1 MGCLAI
7 FLNFLLPGLG
17 TLLFTTKKVQG
28 FIQLVLTIV
37 NAILIF
43 ATLGLWGL
51 IGGFIHLGLF
61 IWAIV
66 ATMTFMSEQAAKKAV
81 REHMDSNENK

>member
-1 MGCLAI
+1 MGCLAV

-17 TLLFTTKKVQG
+17 TLLFTTKRVQG
-28 FIQLVLTIV
+28 FIQLVLTII

-43 ATLGLWGL
+43 ATLGLWAL
-51 IGGFIHLGLF
+51 IGGFIHLGLL

-81 REHMDSNENK
+81 REHMDNENK